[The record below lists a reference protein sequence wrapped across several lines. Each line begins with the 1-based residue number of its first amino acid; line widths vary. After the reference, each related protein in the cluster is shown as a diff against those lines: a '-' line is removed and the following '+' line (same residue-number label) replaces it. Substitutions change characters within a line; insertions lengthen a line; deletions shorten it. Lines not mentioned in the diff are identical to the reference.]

1 MATKGKD
8 LYVLIEDEGTSTI
21 IAGTRT
27 TEIDRSVGMQEVT
40 SPTTADSEEYLPQRS
55 KWSITTGWLMVAD
68 DMVLNVLRVGQKV
81 KLHIATRRIRT
92 ETPRLTGYA
101 WIQTCRITANT
112 GNLVQGSFQFVGNG
126 ELEQYTPP
134 EPEEEEE

>member
-1 MATKGKD
+1 M
-8 LYVLIEDEGTSTI
+8 LIEDEGTSTI

-27 TEIDRSVGMQEVT
+27 TEIDSSVGMQEVT
-40 SPTTADSEEYLPQRS
+40 SPTTGDSEEFLPQRN
-55 KWSITTGWLMVAD
+55 KWGITTGWLFIAD
-68 DMVLNVLRVGQKV
+68 DMVLNLLRVGQKV

-112 GNLVQGSFQFVGNG
+112 GNLVQGSFQFQGTG
-126 ELEQYTPP
+126 PLTEYTPP
-134 EPEEEEE
+134 EEVEEE